1 MKNQT
6 KMVSKLLEGL
16 HKSGE
21 KGVAWLVDPDK
32 IEDGDEL
39 LSEFSW
45 IKSSSL
51 DLILV
56 GGSHISKDNFSEVI
70 RKLQLFFEDIPI
82 VIFPGSQ
89 MQLSAEADAILF
101 LSLLSGRNPEYLI
114 GHQVTAAPLVQ
125 KIGLEVLPTGYVL
138 VNDGE
143 MASVHYV
150 SQTFPLPNAK
160 PELVEATVL
169 AGKFLGMKFFF
180 LDAGSGV
187 KSPVSTEVIQRVKK
201 AVNLP
206 LIVGGGLDTL
216 DKCKMAFRGGADLL
230 VIGNAI
236 EKDPSFLA
244 GVLAYKEAKNLSLH
258 VN

>member
-1 MKNQT
+1 MRRPPK
-6 KMVSKLLEGL
+6 KVSNLLNEL
-16 HKSGE
+16 LKSGR

-32 IEDGDEL
+32 IENERQL
-39 LSEFSW
+39 VEEFSW
-45 IKSSSL
+45 LKSSSL

-56 GGSHISKDNFSEVI
+56 GGSHVSRDNFTEVI
-70 RKLQLFFEDIPI
+70 LALQSVAEEIP
-82 VIFPGSQ
+82 VVLFPGSQ

-114 GHQVTAAPLVQ
+114 GQQVTAAPLV
-125 KIGLEVLPTGYVL
+125 KNLDLEVLPTGYIL

-150 SQTFPLPNAK
+150 SQTFPLPNSK
-160 PELVEATVL
+160 PELVEATAL
-169 AGKFLGMKFFF
+169 AGKYLGMDYVF

-187 KSPVSTEVIQRVKK
+187 KSPVGTEVIRRVKK
-201 AVNLP
+201 AVELP
-206 LIVGGGLDTL
+206 LLVGGGLDSL
-216 DKCKMAFRGGADLL
+216 QKCKAAFQAGADLI

-236 EKDPSFLA
+236 EKDPNFLA
-244 GVLAYKEAKNLSLH
+244 GVLEYKEIKNRSLH

>member
-1 MKNQT
+1 MKNQA
-6 KMVSKLLEGL
+6 KRVSKLLDDFHQTG
-16 HKSGE
+16 K
-21 KGVAWLVDPDK
+21 KGVAWLIDPDK
-32 IEDGDEL
+32 IEDEDQFL
-39 LSEFSW
+39 AEFSW

-56 GGSHISKDNFSEVI
+56 GGSHISRDNFSQVI
-70 RKLQLFFEDIPI
+70 SKLQALFEDISV

-114 GHQVTAAPLVQ
+114 GQQVTAAPLVY
-125 KIGLEVLPTGYVL
+125 KLGLEVLPTAYVL

-143 MASVHYV
+143 MASVHHV
-150 SQTFPLPNAK
+150 SQTFALPNSK
-160 PELVEATVL
+160 PELVEATAL

-187 KSPVSTEVIQRVKK
+187 KSPVSPQVIQRVKK
-201 AVNLP
+201 TVDLP

-216 DKCKMAFRGGADLL
+216 DKCKVAFKGGADLL

-236 EKDPSFLA
+236 EKDPNFLA
-244 GVLAYKEAKNLSLH
+244 EVLAYKEVKNLSLN